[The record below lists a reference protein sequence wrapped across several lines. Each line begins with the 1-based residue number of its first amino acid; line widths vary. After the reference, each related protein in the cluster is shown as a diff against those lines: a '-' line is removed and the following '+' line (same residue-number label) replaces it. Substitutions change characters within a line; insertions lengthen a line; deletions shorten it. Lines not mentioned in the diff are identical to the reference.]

1 MFNRSH
7 KHRRILELKFDEPQ
21 TIYNFLHRSSLSTF
35 ECYLP
40 HFQSHGCVNW
50 LEREPSRI
58 ELQGWLLV
66 GLFERAASNSVLEM
80 KLIIQPPSAGACWL
94 GTNDH
99 LHLGTD
105 KIMTHSVIRL
115 KFHATQHWTSG
126 RKDQSNSTPP
136 HSFWF
141 LNL

>member
-1 MFNRSH
+1 MLPPPLSKSRMR
-7 KHRRILELKFDEPQ
+7 KLAGKGAIAHRIA
-21 TIYNFLHRSSLSTF
+21 
-35 ECYLP
+35 
-40 HFQSHGCVNW
+40 GV
-50 LEREPSRI
+50 
-58 ELQGWLLV
+58 V

-136 HSFWF
+136 HT
-141 LNL
+141 